1 MEQVKIVDKP
11 ENIDL
16 EKLLGEQGAVTASDE
31 KKLEE
36 VDKEVAQQVQGTADF
51 INDFP
56 HSDRE
61 EMLLPSRSST
71 DRGNEIMSASFDPT
85 LTVPEYIRGT
95 FEQLSRIQQFFVGRD
110 MQKIQ
115 RSQVLKVC
123 KELFAYQYQ
132 DMQHVLMLGMDIQK
146 KVRFAQYLNA
156 TKTLQI
162 RIQNESAEAQRN
174 VIATMFDNRVEA
186 IKAKSKRD
194 IEFDKLYRQG
204 IIDKKQYEW
213 AKDDNEKML
222 DEHISKLN
230 GTMQMLIAR
239 HLEFLYKTL
248 ELFKTKLIEKGMI

>member
-1 MEQVKIVDKP
+1 MVQGKIGQKP

-36 VDKEVAQQVQGTADF
+36 VDKEVSQQVKGTADF
-51 INDFP
+51 TNDFTY
-56 HSDRE
+56 SDRE
-61 EMLLPSRSST
+61 DMLLPSRSSS
-71 DRGNEIMSASFDPT
+71 DRGNEVMSASFDPT

-95 FEQLSRIQQFFVGRD
+95 LQQLSRIQLFFADRSI
-110 MQKIQ
+110 QKIKRQ
-115 RSQVLKVC
+115 QVLKVC
-123 KELFAYQYQ
+123 EELFAYQYQ
-132 DMQHVLMLGMDIQK
+132 DMQHVLTLGMDIQK
-146 KVRFAQYLNA
+146 KVRFAQYLSA

-194 IEFDKLYRQG
+194 TEFDQLYKQG
-204 IIDKKQYEW
+204 ILDEKHYKW
-213 AKDDNEKML
+213 AKDDNEKTL
-222 DEHISKLN
+222 DEHIRKID
-230 GTMQMLIAR
+230 GTMQMLITR

-248 ELFKTKLIEKGMI
+248 DLFKTKLIEKGMI